1 MESMN
6 AWAVHLYKKQI
17 KGTKGEVIAASAAK
31 PGDSKL
37 PIVDPVAAKEDDVSL
52 SLKRI
57 WYLLFDI
64 KTSRKSIDEISQRRG
79 FSVGK
84 LQRYST
90 NADWLFSLPLSKNS
104 GQRRHRFKTFTPD
117 RRQPDVSHNIAVPL
131 KPTEGRDN
139 KVVALLGAQFRAI
152 YKANRQAIDNVVLQY
167 ARGARPDFGGMIFTN
182 PDRPNDAIAFLNFL
196 KMIKLNSDEIEFI
209 SYDVTSKR
217 SPSAQ
222 KWRRALGLHSSIKIS
237 KKSPFNNRKDWACP
251 WIGILPVFRDKNGRK
266 TGSAGFRFLMVM
278 AAITIRRED
287 DGEPSVTS
295 S

>member
-1 MESMN
+1 M
-6 AWAVHLYKKQI
+6 
-17 KGTKGEVIAASAAK
+17 G
-31 PGDSKL
+31 
-37 PIVDPVAAKEDDVSL
+37 
-52 SLKRI
+52 
-57 WYLLFDI
+57 
-64 KTSRKSIDEISQRRG
+64 
-79 FSVGK
+79 
-84 LQRYST
+84 ST
-90 NADWLFSLPLSKNS
+90 LA
-104 GQRRHRFKTFTPD
+104 R
-117 RRQPDVSHNIAVPL
+117 
-131 KPTEGRDN
+131 
-139 KVVALLGAQFRAI
+139 LGAQFRAI

-251 WIGILPVFRDKNGRK
+251 WIGILPVFQDEHGRK